1 MIYALGLEDA
11 ICLGLVHGL
20 TQFLPLSS
28 DAHVALAETLLD
40 LNRAAAGSAASEQ
53 LATLHACLRAGT
65 LLACLCYFR
74 ARIAAISVG
83 LWRCLRSGRLPGPAD
98 PGGDAVFVAIAAV
111 PTLLLGLL
119 LQPLVLRWQGKPLAI
134 GFGLVLT
141 ALWLTASLWARAGS
155 RTSSSWMGAAVLGTA
170 QGIAWLPGLSRSAAN
185 LTLAL
190 WLGLR
195 AERAFEL
202 AMLATLPAMAGGLCF
217 ELSLADQLTG
227 SALVLLSG
235 ALFAFGAGLSS
246 LYLLRRI
253 MQYGHVAWCA
263 LWLLPVALASLALAK
278 AWPG

>member
-40 LNRAAAGSAASEQ
+40 LSSAGIGGDASEQ

-65 LLACLCYFR
+65 LLAGLCYFR
-74 ARIAAISVG
+74 ERVGAIAIG
-83 LWRCLRSGRLPGPAD
+83 LWHSLRGGRLPGPAA
-98 PGGDAVFVAIAAV
+98 PGGDAVFVAVAAI
-111 PTLLLGLL
+111 PTILLGLL

-134 GFGLVLT
+134 GFGLILT

-155 RTSSSWMGAAVLGTA
+155 KTSTSLLGAAVLGTA

-185 LTLAL
+185 LILAL

-195 AERAFEL
+195 SERAFEL
-202 AMLATLPAMAGGLCF
+202 AMLASLPAIAGALCF
-217 ELSLADQLTG
+217 ELGLVDHLEG
-227 SALVLLSG
+227 SVLVLVTG
-235 ALFAFGAGLSS
+235 TLFAFGAGLLS
-246 LYLLRRI
+246 LYLLRRL

>member
-40 LNRAAAGSAASEQ
+40 LNAAGGSDAAEQ
-53 LATLHACLRAGT
+53 LATVHACLRAGT
-65 LLACLCYFR
+65 LLAGLCYFR
-74 ARIAAISVG
+74 ERIGAISIG
-83 LWRCLRSGRLPGPAD
+83 LWRSLRGGKLPGPAA
-98 PGGDAVFVAIAAV
+98 PGGDAVFVAVAAV
-111 PTLLLGLL
+111 PTILLGLV

-134 GFGLVLT
+134 GFGLILT

-155 RTSSSWMGAAVLGTA
+155 KTSSTLLGAAVLGTA

-185 LTLAL
+185 LILAL

-202 AMLATLPAMAGGLCF
+202 AMLASLPAIAGALCF
-217 ELSLADQLTG
+217 ELALADQLAG
-227 SALVLLSG
+227 SALVLLTG
-235 ALFAFGAGLSS
+235 ALFAFGAGLLS
-246 LYLLRRI
+246 LYLLRRL

>member
-1 MIYALGLEDA
+1 MIYGLGLEDA

-40 LNRAAAGSAASEQ
+40 LSTGVMDASDQ

-65 LLACLCYFR
+65 LLAALCYFR
-74 ARIAAISVG
+74 ERIRAIAIG
-83 LWRCLRSGRLPGPAD
+83 LWRSLRAGRLPGPAA
-98 PGGDAVFVAIAAV
+98 PGGDAVFVATAAV
-111 PTLLLGLL
+111 PTILLGLV

-134 GFGLVLT
+134 GFGLILT

-155 RTSSSWMGAAVLGTA
+155 KTSTTLLGAAVLGTA

-185 LTLAL
+185 LILAL

-195 AERAFEL
+195 SERAFEL
-202 AMLATLPAMAGGLCF
+202 AMLASLPAIAGALCF
-217 ELSLADQLTG
+217 ELALADQLAG
-227 SALVLLSG
+227 SALVLITG
-235 ALFAFGAGLSS
+235 ALVSFGAGLLS
-246 LYLLRRI
+246 LYLLRRL

>member
-40 LNRAAAGSAASEQ
+40 LNTTGGMEASDQ
-53 LATLHACLRAGT
+53 LVTLHACLRAGV
-65 LLACLCYFR
+65 LLAGLCYFR
-74 ARIAAISVG
+74 ERIRAIMIG
-83 LWRCLRSGRLPGPAD
+83 LWRSLRARRLPGPAA

-111 PTLLLGLL
+111 PTILLGLV
-119 LQPLVLRWQGKPLAI
+119 LQPLVLRWQGQPLAI
-134 GFGLVLT
+134 GFGLILT

-155 RTSSSWMGAAVLGTA
+155 KTSTTLVGAAVLGTA

-185 LTLAL
+185 LILAL

-202 AMLATLPAMAGGLCF
+202 AMLASFPAIAGALCF
-217 ELSLADQLTG
+217 ELALADQLAG
-227 SALVLLSG
+227 SALILITG
-235 ALFAFGAGLSS
+235 ALCAFGAGLLS
-246 LYLLRRI
+246 LYLLRRL